1 VQFRT
6 NRAATL
12 YPSFFLILAGSA
24 NKQPNAVVIAGTA
37 AAQSPE
43 HRSRLDR
50 LALAI
55 ETTFV
60 RPAMK
65 SVYVSAAAFAL
76 TAAVNLSPVL
86 AQGPKALGGERNQP
100 LTTPS
105 SAAVT
110 SAGHYEYRYGY
121 DKHARWR
128 GHWIFIR

>member
-1 VQFRT
+1 M
-6 NRAATL
+6 
-12 YPSFFLILAGSA
+12 
-24 NKQPNAVVIAGTA
+24 VIAGTA

-43 HRSRLDR
+43 HRSRIDR

-128 GHWIFIR
+128 GHWIFVR